1 MDTKDTSKI
10 IMIPVKR
17 YDVKLT
23 LDDLL
28 APLAK
33 NADNLTKTRGNISAE
48 VAPHL
53 QKVSDLASQL
63 HEVITQIN
71 RLDPSLLATKPGQ
84 VPEEKDSKSHH
95 SLSLKERWAIIKS
108 AFRR

>member
-1 MDTKDTSKI
+1 MDKKDTSKV

-33 NADNLTKTRGNISAE
+33 NANNLTRTRGNISAE

-71 RLDPSLLATKPGQ
+71 RLDPSLLASKPGQ
-84 VPEEKDSKSHH
+84 ALKEKNGKSHQ